1 MHATNNPFSQNF
13 SASDLLI
20 PYPSALEPTRTT
32 PKVLKSLEDLTISQ
46 VKEQQ
51 AKDISATIKVTAL
64 EDKLNKKGINIA
76 PVATVFD
83 FTKFVHYKSEK
94 ERSTY
99 AQVHQAFSNRI
110 PSIRYLDNTN
120 PSSNTAQQQSTKKP
134 VTTQN
139 IAQVNQSAQTRSQQN
154 KKNPT
159 SQNKSTTKKFQK
171 VSHTMA
177 ILSTT
182 FQINENSN
190 LQTCEFYEA
199 KSFKSY
205 QINFSAGAYQR
216 YQTYKQ

>member
-1 MHATNNPFSQNF
+1 MGGLTIPTKN
-13 SASDLLI
+13 LL
-20 PYPSALEPTRTT
+20 SALNSPTIHTSELEPPQTT
-32 PKVLKSLEDLTISQ
+32 HKVLKSLEDLTISQ

-64 EDKLNKKGINIA
+64 EDKLNNKGINIA

-134 VTTQN
+134 VTTQKWLKSIKAPKLHLN
-139 IAQVNQSAQTRSQQN
+139 KTRKTPLLKTNQLPRN
-154 KKNPT
+154 F
-159 SQNKSTTKKFQK
+159 KKFVIQHRTHHK
-171 VSHTMA
+171 VPD
-177 ILSTT
+177 
-182 FQINENSN
+182 
-190 LQTCEFYEA
+190 
-199 KSFKSY
+199 
-205 QINFSAGAYQR
+205 QR
-216 YQTYKQ
+216 KR